1 MIRSFDEL
9 PATTVPPRYDVLIVG
24 SGPAGGVVARELLRD
39 RARGL
44 RIAVLESGLRRTSR
58 EIDALKAVES
68 LGITIKDYSRER
80 ILGGASTT
88 WAGLSA
94 PLDPIEFEARPFL
107 KMPGWPIPRSELET
121 YWRAAGERY
130 RFARFEHFSAD
141 GFGRL
146 RGKGGLS
153 LEAPDLAEKTFLA
166 AQPPQ
171 DFGREWLAEYDDPRI
186 DVWLGATVGELVR
199 EDSTQRARGVRVL
212 RSTGEHVVFEAR
224 IVVLATG
231 GIENAR
237 LLLASSDFGAAGAG
251 NAQDQV
257 GRGFMNHPKNYF
269 GILELA
275 RPVRSLPY
283 YFGCIFE
290 GYAGYAGLRLTEDE
304 QRKRGV
310 LNSYVRLE
318 PLFPWS
324 DDRGV
329 ESLVLL
335 VKRTK
340 FLLERFQRSR
350 RGEVIELRDYSETGD
365 DSALQNER
373 KGFVDWCG
381 VVLSIFLHLPSVV
394 RYAYYRVLARG
405 GPPITRARIRNFM
418 EMEPAP
424 TNRVTLSEQR
434 DAFGRRLARV
444 EHRPSDLDRR
454 SLVELHDALR
464 AAVEQR
470 GVGRLVGELRS
481 ADPWPIDQ
489 DASHHLGT
497 TRMGDDPRSSVVD
510 RDLKVHGL
518 ENVHCAGGSVFPIS
532 GCANPTFTIVA
543 LSIRLAEHLRARLDS
558 EGRSGA

>member
-1 MIRSFDEL
+1 MIRHFDEL
-9 PATTVPPRYDVLIVG
+9 PASTAPPRYDVLIVG
-24 SGPAGGVVARELLRD
+24 SGPAGGVLARELLRGSP
-39 RARGL
+39 REL
-44 RIAVLESGLRRTSR
+44 RIAVLESGRKRTSR
-58 EIDALKAVES
+58 EIDALKSVES
-68 LGITIKDYSRER
+68 QGITIKDYSRER
-80 ILGGASTT
+80 VLGGASTT

-94 PLDPIEFEARPFL
+94 PLDAIEFEARPYL
-107 KMPGWPIPRSELET
+107 RMPGWPIPRTELEPH
-121 YWRAAGERY
+121 WRAAGERY
-130 RFARFEHFSAD
+130 RFAKFEHFSGD

-153 LEAPDLAEKTFLA
+153 LESAVLAEKTFLA

-171 DFGREWLAEYDDPRI
+171 DFGREWLVDYEDPRI
-186 DVWLGATVGELVR
+186 DVWLGATVGDLVR
-199 EDSTQRARGVRVL
+199 AGESQRARGVRVL
-212 RSTGEHVVFEAR
+212 RSAQEHVLFESE

-237 LLLASSDFGAAGAG
+237 LLLASTDFGAAGAG
-251 NAQDQV
+251 NAHDQV

-269 GILELA
+269 GTLELA

-290 GYAGYAGLRLTEDE
+290 GFAGYAGLRLTEDE
-304 QRKRGV
+304 QRRRGV

-373 KGFVDWCG
+373 KGFLDWCG
-381 VVLSIFLHLPSVV
+381 VVLTIFLRLPSVL

-405 GPPITRARIRNFM
+405 GPPIARARIRNFM
-418 EMEPAP
+418 EMEPVP

-434 DAFGRRLARV
+434 DAFGRRLPRV
-444 EHRPSDLDRR
+444 LHEPSDLDRR
-454 SLVELHDALR
+454 SLVELHLAVKE
-464 AAVEQR
+464 AVEQR
-470 GVGRLVGELRS
+470 GVGRLVGDLRD
-481 ADPWPIDQ
+481 AKPWPIDQ
-489 DASHHLGT
+489 DASHHLGA

-518 ENVHCAGGSVFPIS
+518 ENVYCAGGSVFPIS

-543 LSIRLAEHLRARLDS
+543 LSIRLAQHLRSKLEPVD
-558 EGRSGA
+558 RSGT